1 MAWYSFTSLVTN
13 YATCM
18 TTLLLLHTKIRKMIF
33 TNTLTNRSYSIS
45 RRSRKNNYVNITFSW
60 LLGHPWRPTDYEQQ
74 FTENRH
80 IPTDCKTCHL
90 TTWPLTRPQP
100 YEIIILIRW
109 AQLPKQS
116 FFVKTTTA
124 GTLLDQTLTVTLT
137 PPLRL
142 ILQSLSNKLCMMTTV
157 KILVRKWICI
167 LSNFIV
173 SIQTHSVCQ
182 MWAIFP
188 VVEFVG
194 T

>member
-1 MAWYSFTSLVTN
+1 MDLLCLCLFTLFDELYITNSLVRKPCSFVNQIQAKIFSMLFRHTKKKNKENSFLNLAWYSFTSLVTN

-18 TTLLLLHTKIRKMIF
+18 TTLLLLHTKIRKIIF

-90 TTWPLTRPQP
+90 TTWPLTSPQP

-116 FFVKTTTA
+116 F
-124 GTLLDQTLTVTLT
+124 L
-137 PPLRL
+137 
-142 ILQSLSNKLCMMTTV
+142 
-157 KILVRKWICI
+157 
-167 LSNFIV
+167 
-173 SIQTHSVCQ
+173 
-182 MWAIFP
+182 
-188 VVEFVG
+188 
-194 T
+194 